1 MNTAAAHYDTHLG
14 PVYSWMIGDMGAALA
29 RSSAELDD
37 LHLPS
42 PVPGTAVPRTAVDLG
57 CGFGLHSLPL
67 AKRGYRVTAI
77 DSCQPLLDELHARA
91 QALPITPVNAD
102 LVGFTSYLQG
112 PVDVILCMG
121 DTLTHLPG
129 FSAVDSLLGAAAD
142 SLAKGGLFAAT
153 FRDYVS
159 RTLLGDE
166 RFILVRSDEERILT
180 CFLEYCGDHVVV
192 HDLLHQREDGRWR
205 QRVSSYPKLRLDPE
219 KVASKLT
226 AHGLAVRRESG
237 PSGMI
242 RIVAMKP

>member
-14 PVYSWMIGDMGAALA
+14 PVYSWMIGDIGAALI

-37 LHLPS
+37 LLPPS
-42 PVPGTAVPRTAVDLG
+42 PVGGTAVDLG

-67 AKRGYRVTAI
+67 AKRGYAVTAV
-77 DSCQPLLDELHARA
+77 DTCRPLLDELQARS
-91 QALPITPVNAD
+91 QTLPITPINAD
-102 LVGFTSYLQG
+102 LVGFPSYLQG

-121 DTLTHLPG
+121 DTLTHLPD
-129 FSAVDSLLGAAAD
+129 FAAVDTLLGAVAN
-142 SLAKGGLFAAT
+142 SLSKGGLFAAT

-159 RTLLGDE
+159 KTLVGDE
-166 RFILVRSDEERILT
+166 RFILVRSDAERILT
-180 CFLEYCGDHVVV
+180 CFLEYRDDHVMV

-205 QRVSSYPKLRLDPE
+205 QRLSSYPKLRLDPG
-219 KVASKLT
+219 KIASTLT

-242 RIVAMKP
+242 RIVGKKP